1 MNKEDS
7 YIDHQI
13 KLTQYFNKKQI
24 QGKNTSFVVL
34 YSNLLLTDYK
44 IILRLERTRII
55 FMEDQLSSLEQ

>member
-44 IILRLERTRII
+44 IIFKTRKN
-55 FMEDQLSSLEQ
+55 